1 MRVLALFLVVPFM
14 GAIIFAV
21 ADRRAATEEQPA
33 SVTAEQGERR
43 PVVVELFTSEGCS
56 SCPPADALLEKL
68 DQAQLVSGAQ
78 VIPMSEHVD
87 YWNYIGWTDPYSSS
101 TFSRRQ
107 DGYARRFGLQSI
119 YTPQVVIDGSAE
131 LVGNDDRR
139 IKEAIKKS
147 SQAAKVE
154 IRISPVTDTSGV
166 PTVNVDVAP
175 VSQPTGLKDAHLILA
190 LANNSAVSHVLR
202 GENRGRELRH
212 VAVVRSLTDLG
223 RFNPIKGFSQSVP
236 LTGELKQWDGMR
248 LIAFVQ
254 EREYGRIQGAAV
266 RVLTVQE
273 RPKPE

>member
-68 DQAQLVSGAQ
+68 DQAQPVSGAQ

-87 YWNYIGWTDPYSSS
+87 YWNYIGWTDPYSSAV
-101 TFSRRQ
+101 FSRRQ

-119 YTPQVVIDGSAE
+119 YTPQVVVDGATE

-139 IKEAIKKS
+139 IREAIRKS

-223 RFNPIKGFSQSVP
+223 RINPTQGFSQSVP